1 VARGLA
7 ASLLI
12 VAVGAILEFAVT
24 VSPLQHG
31 VNLNTVGMIL
41 LIIGAIGAVAS
52 VITMGWGSDI
62 HRHRTVVDDGTGNVI
77 RREDTY
83 Q

>member
-1 VARGLA
+1 MARGLA

-24 VSPLQHG
+24 VSPYQHG
-31 VNLNTVGMIL
+31 LNLNTVGMIL
-41 LIIGAIGAVAS
+41 LIIGAIGALAS
-52 VITMGWGSDI
+52 VAMYGWGSDM
-62 HRHRTVVDDGTGNVI
+62 HRHRTVVDDGRGNIV
-77 RREDTY
+77 RREETY